1 MYNDILN
8 LYNYTKRSGPSESYS
23 FVTRFGLGF
32 ESPEFVRRFPQRIME
47 MRRGLSGN
55 IFTSLEDLDVII
67 GEKHVKKGALE
78 SICKE
83 LFALGNETT
92 QLPRLHLYHGQ
103 CIVPWLSARNSCP
116 LCRFELPTDDKD
128 YEEHKQNVV
137 DVSEDRSSSDD
148 DVRTER
154 GESEADDV
162 SRVRRR
168 RWLFPAAAQV
178 ASLVGVVLA
187 MWLSNPQRRDIV
199 ISHSQRE
206 KRTRRWMP
214 FFSDR

>member
-55 IFTSLEDLDVII
+55 IFTSLEDLD
-67 GEKHVKKGALE
+67 
-78 SICKE
+78 
-83 LFALGNETT
+83 
-92 QLPRLHLYHGQ
+92 
-103 CIVPWLSARNSCP
+103 ARNSCP